1 MYVTHH
7 IPEII
12 KEEAWKALSFY
23 PQLGEVPIQ
32 IEFTESTNKPVIR
45 VSAYWMSLLP
55 WVRKKSYTMSL
66 NESFIISGTTYFT
79 TEIPR
84 EILIGLVGHTLGIVI
99 YLESLSKKD
108 LLQHSLY
115 YFFSKKY
122 RKEVTQIADV
132 YASKQGLNKYVLKTK
147 HFILEKAK
155 LTPPQKLRIK
165 SQYSSPQEII
175 QMINTISYE
184 GNTFAVPSS

>member
-23 PQLGEVPIQ
+23 PQLGEVPIH
-32 IEFTESTNKPVIR
+32 IEFIENSNKPLIQ
-45 VSAYWMSLLP
+45 VSPYWMSLLP
-55 WVRKKSYTMSL
+55 WVRKKSYTMAL
-66 NESFIISGTTYFT
+66 NESFTISGATYFT

-84 EILIGLVGHTLGIVI
+84 EIIIGLVGHTLGIVI

-108 LLQHSLY
+108 LLQHCLY

-132 YASKQGLNKYVLKTK
+132 YASKQGLNEYVLKTK
-147 HFILEKAK
+147 HFILEKAR
-155 LTPPQKLRIK
+155 LSPPQKLRLK

-175 QMINTISYE
+175 QMINNVSYE
-184 GNTFAVPSS
+184 RDTFIPSS